1 MLVHQ
6 RSFGSGRHASKLCTK
21 HVQLEGRLKPMQ
33 YSQGHWMVQG
43 LGFRVL
49 ALGGG
54 RGSPW

>member
-6 RSFGSGRHASKLCTK
+6 RGFGSGRHASKLCTK

-43 LGFRVL
+43 LGFRV
-49 ALGGG
+49 
-54 RGSPW
+54 